1 AREVGTDGKLG
12 GQADVRGVSGVWKDL
27 TDNVNFMAANL
38 TSQVRNIAKVT
49 TAVANGDLSQKIT
62 VDVKGEVQELKATIN
77 TMVDQLN
84 AFAAEV
90 TRVAREV
97 GTEGKLG
104 VQAEV
109 PGVAGVWKAL
119 TDNVNFMARNL
130 TTQVRGISKV
140 VTAVANGDLSQ
151 KLTVDA
157 KGEVAA
163 LAETINAMTDTLST
177 FGDQVSGV
185 AREVGIEGKLGGQA
199 KVPNATGTWRQLTD
213 NVNELAASLTTQIRA
228 ISEVATAV
236 TKGDLTRAITVGAE
250 GEVAKLKDNINQ
262 MIFNLRE
269 TTQKNQEQDWL
280 KTNLAKFSSMMQG
293 QKNLDTVSRLIMSQL
308 TPLVSAHQGAFFM
321 VDQDGATPVLKLVAT
336 YAYKE
341 RKSVANRFR
350 VGEGLVG
357 QCALEKKPILLTKV
371 PGDYIQISSGLGEA
385 PPLNIIVLPVLFE
398 GEVKAVI
405 ELASFNPFSAIHQI
419 FLDQLTESI
428 GVVLNMIGANMRT
441 EQLLQ
446 QSQGLTQELQTQS
459 KELTIQQEELKRTN
473 AALEKQALELEEKAK
488 QLEEQNANIEVKNRE
503 VELARA
509 SLEEKAEQLSLISK
523 YKSEF
528 LANMSHELRTPLN
541 SLLILAKL
549 LADNKDAN
557 LSEKQVEYAKTIYA
571 SGGDLLS
578 LINEILDL
586 SKVEAGKMQIEPRDI
601 ALLDLK
607 DYFDRTFRPVAEQ
620 KGLRFEIEVADA
632 VPTHIR
638 TDPQRLQQVLKNL
651 LANAFKFTEHGS
663 IRLVMDAARDRTTLE
678 SDVLHQAGA
687 VLTFSVI
694 DTGIGIPKNKQKI
707 IFEAFQQA
715 DGTTSRKYGGTGLGL
730 SISREIT
737 RLLGGEIHVQSAP
750 GEGSTFILYLPD
762 TYVGNEGEEE
772 QDSTA
777 ARTRARAVTEQREVR
792 TEPPRRMD
800 GPPPPVASFLT
811 EVAPSLPDEVIVRPI
826 DDDREHLREGDRVL
840 LIIEDDLK
848 FARIMLGMAREKGF
862 KGVVATRGDT
872 GLALANELQPA
883 AITLD
888 IQLPV
893 VDGWSILDRLKRNP
907 RTRHIPVHV
916 ISVVEKSKKSAAMG
930 AFAYLEKPVSK
941 DALEGA
947 FNHISSFVNKKV
959 KKLLLIED
967 DEVQQRSITELLRG
981 EDVEI
986 TVVASTRET
995 FQQLETGD
1003 FDTVVLDLLLVNDDG
1018 GRLLEDIK
1026 TQPRFQD
1033 IPVVVYTGKDLSK
1046 KEESRLKKYAE
1057 SVILKSGPSSPEK
1070 LLSDTALFLHR
1081 IEEKLPAEAK
1091 EILRGKREEGEKMNG
1106 KKVLIVDDDVRNIF
1120 AVTSVLET
1128 HGLEVIYAEN
1138 GKDGISALE
1147 RNPDVDVVLMDV
1159 MMPEMDGYET
1169 MRAIRRDPSHKALPI
1184 IAITAKALKEDRE
1197 KCIQAGASD
1206 YLPKPVDADKLLEL
1220 IRLWARR

>member
-1 AREVGTDGKLG
+1 
-12 GQADVRGVSGVWKDL
+12 
-27 TDNVNFMAANL
+27 
-38 TSQVRNIAKVT
+38 
-49 TAVANGDLSQKIT
+49 
-62 VDVKGEVQELKATIN
+62 
-77 TMVDQLN
+77 
-84 AFAAEV
+84 
-90 TRVAREV
+90 
-97 GTEGKLG
+97 
-104 VQAEV
+104 
-109 PGVAGVWKAL
+109 
-119 TDNVNFMARNL
+119 
-130 TTQVRGISKV
+130 
-140 VTAVANGDLSQ
+140 
-151 KLTVDA
+151 
-157 KGEVAA
+157 
-163 LAETINAMTDTLST
+163 
-177 FGDQVSGV
+177 
-185 AREVGIEGKLGGQA
+185 
-199 KVPNATGTWRQLTD
+199 
-213 NVNELAASLTTQIRA
+213 
-228 ISEVATAV
+228 
-236 TKGDLTRAITVGAE
+236 
-250 GEVAKLKDNINQ
+250 
-262 MIFNLRE
+262 
-269 TTQKNQEQDWL
+269 
-280 KTNLAKFSSMMQG
+280 
-293 QKNLDTVSRLIMSQL
+293 
-308 TPLVSAHQGAFFM
+308 
-321 VDQDGATPVLKLVAT
+321 
-336 YAYKE
+336 
-341 RKSVANRFR
+341 
-350 VGEGLVG
+350 
-357 QCALEKKPILLTKV
+357 
-371 PGDYIQISSGLGEA
+371 
-385 PPLNIIVLPVLFE
+385 
-398 GEVKAVI
+398 
-405 ELASFNPFSAIHQI
+405 
-419 FLDQLTESI
+419 
-428 GVVLNMIGANMRT
+428 
-441 EQLLQ
+441 
-446 QSQGLTQELQTQS
+446 
-459 KELTIQQEELKRTN
+459 
-473 AALEKQALELEEKAK
+473 
-488 QLEEQNANIEVKNRE
+488 
-503 VELARA
+503 
-509 SLEEKAEQLSLISK
+509 
-523 YKSEF
+523 
-528 LANMSHELRTPLN
+528 
-541 SLLILAKL
+541 
-549 LADNKDAN
+549 
-557 LSEKQVEYAKTIYA
+557 
-571 SGGDLLS
+571 
-578 LINEILDL
+578 
-586 SKVEAGKMQIEPRDI
+586 
-601 ALLDLK
+601 
-607 DYFDRTFRPVAEQ
+607 
-620 KGLRFEIEVADA
+620 
-632 VPTHIR
+632 
-638 TDPQRLQQVLKNL
+638 
-651 LANAFKFTEHGS
+651 
-663 IRLVMDAARDRTTLE
+663 
-678 SDVLHQAGA
+678 
-687 VLTFSVI
+687 VI

-737 RLLGGEIHVQSAP
+737 RLLGGEIHVQSSP

-762 TYVGNEGEEE
+762 TYLGNEEEE
-772 QDSTA
+772 QDSA
-777 ARTRARAVTEQREVR
+777 GRARSPAVIEQHERR
-792 TEPPRRMD
+792 TEPRRVE
-800 GPPPPVASFLT
+800 GLPPPVANFLT
-811 EVAPSLPDEVIVRPI
+811 EAAPSVPDEMVIRPI

-872 GLALANELQPA
+872 GLALANELQPT

-967 DEVQQRSITELLRG
+967 DEAQQRSIAELLRG
-981 EDVEI
+981 EDVEV
-986 TVVASTRET
+986 TVVASSRDT

-1033 IPVVVYTGKDLSK
+1033 LPVVVYTGKDLSK
-1046 KEESRLKKYAE
+1046 KEETRLKKYAE

-1091 EILRGKREEGEKMNG
+1091 EILRSKREEGEKMNG

-1147 RNPDVDVVLMDV
+1147 KNPDVDVVLMDV